1 MRKIS
6 LLSKVKKI
14 IIDITCKSVHS
25 KINKKMMDLLNQTF
39 CSCVYG
45 VKAKKRYILCF
56 AKNTAYGL
64 DGSAT
69 VYAYTSDAYLYALPD
84 ALLSWI
90 KPLRNV
96 DGWSNKLEYNCLFTK
111 EGEQGWIGPK
121 AE

>member
-14 IIDITCKSVHS
+14 IIDVTCKSVHS

-56 AKNTAYGL
+56 AKNTAASCGNGVL
-64 DGSAT
+64 IGTIVWVPLTAL
-69 VYAYTSDAYLYALPD
+69 VYPAYFIFIGT
-84 ALLSWI
+84 
-90 KPLRNV
+90 
-96 DGWSNKLEYNCLFTK
+96 LFSSLF
-111 EGEQGWIGPK
+111 
-121 AE
+121 